1 MNIKEKGNVNYHYT
15 ENRYNHDPNSS
26 KFDNLPDNSNEI
38 LKGKEK
44 GRILNTN
51 AESGYE
57 TWNWENKYNQKIP
70 PKDYFEQYE
79 QGKKIPGGILKSNAE
94 SGSWNFASR
103 EYNDPDAIKRFNMRL
118 QNNNNNNN
126 FNNNNYNINNNDN
139 DNSNNYSKPIN
150 SFNEIPQDVIYRAD
164 LESQNLDKNYE
175 KNIDI
180 QKIET
185 SENFVFEGGIKKK
198 ITKIV
203 KYLSNGEVKTEIFKT
218 NA

>member
-1 MNIKEKGNVNYHYT
+1 MNTKGKGNVNYHYT
-15 ENRYNHDPNSS
+15 ENRYNHDPNLS
-26 KFDNLPDNSNEI
+26 NNSNEI
-38 LKGKEK
+38 LKGNEK

-79 QGKKIPGGILKSNAE
+79 QGKKNPGGILKSNAE
-94 SGSWNFASR
+94 SGAWNFASR
-103 EYNDPDAIKRFNMRL
+103 EYNDPEAIKRFNMRL
-118 QNNNNNNN
+118 QNNNNNDTNN
-126 FNNNNYNINNNDN
+126 NNNNYNINNV
-139 DNSNNYSKPIN
+139 NYNKPIN

-164 LESQNLDKNYE
+164 LESQNVNKNYE
-175 KNIDI
+175 NNIDV